1 MWGGIEPG
9 GGATPAPL
17 GRFDSLR
24 TADVDA
30 FRSAA
35 GGLLSTHSI
44 AVPRGATTLF
54 DGAVRSAT
62 VADLGVVYLEQGAP
76 IDVDILDRIDYY
88 DLMIAVAGS
97 NRLELVGAGGGA
109 VIEGGVAAVLSP
121 AMRARMRMD
130 GAYRQ
135 LHLRLERAAVHERM
149 EALVGRPVGGP
160 VVFDVGMDLAAPGLR
175 SWSGALRSLL
185 RDLDDEA
192 GLAADPAMARHWRDL
207 LITGLLVSH
216 RHNHS
221 ALVHERDEDRVHPR
235 TFQRA
240 LDHIEARL
248 RGPLS
253 VPDVAAH
260 VGISVRSLQRAFQD
274 RLETSPSAYI
284 LGERLDRVRAELL
297 APDSA
302 RTVTDTAFDW
312 GFTHPSRFSSLY
324 RRRFGETPSQSRARA
339 AGR

>member
-1 MWGGIEPG
+1 MWGGPDAG
-9 GGATPAPL
+9 GGVTAAPL

-24 TADVDA
+24 TTDVDA

-44 AVPRGATTLF
+44 AVPRDPATPF
-54 DGAVRSAT
+54 RGAVRSAA
-62 VADLGVVYLEQGAP
+62 VADLGVVYLEQGTP

-97 NRLELVGAGGGA
+97 NRLELVGADGGA

-130 GAYRQ
+130 GSYRQ
-135 LHLRLERAAVHERM
+135 LHLRLERAAVQERL
-149 EALVGRPVGGP
+149 EALAGRPVGGP
-160 VVFDVGMDLAAPGLR
+160 VVFEVGMDLGAPGLR

-192 GLAADPAMARHWRDL
+192 GLATDPVMARHWRDL

-216 RHNHS
+216 RHNQSELLHD
-221 ALVHERDEDRVHPR
+221 RDADRVHPR

-240 LDHIEARL
+240 LDHIEAGL
-248 RGPLS
+248 SGPLS

-260 VGISVRSLQRAFQD
+260 VGVSVRSLQRAFQD
-274 RLETSPSAYI
+274 RLALSPSAYI
-284 LGERLDRVRAELL
+284 LGERLDRVRAELVT
-297 APDSA
+297 PDSG
-302 RTVTDTAFDW
+302 RTVTETAYDW
-312 GFTHPSRFSSLY
+312 GFTHPSRFAGMY
-324 RRRFGETPSQSRARA
+324 RRRFGETPSQTRARV